1 MAESLEVCVRSSSPR
16 KCPAAVD
23 IYEMLTVHAGS
34 FAKSRQSFRWPPIFD
49 TREAILWGRYKR
61 MCPIPRNQYPI
72 IEISERLTG
81 NFCWSQDQ
89 WQRKKQ
95 TKEEA
100 RAAKRAKLDPDNS
113 KSAKDILDEQAEQAK
128 KRKREE
134 NDDGSEVE
142 GVVSEAPIQGSKS
155 QKKKAKKQK
164 REDKG
169 GKVNKTVS
177 NGLDETRDG
186 DPNSVQSRASKEKE
200 ARKAKK
206 KELKAERKK
215 KKEEKKLQASSKP
228 QQADKDTTTGT
239 THNQQD
245 RGVSEAS
252 DSEDDD
258 PRNADI
264 DHMDVSGLSDQPH
277 DASISTASSSPT
289 PDSPAFDQQAVLSG
303 SSSVSSI
310 VPPPSSEIAKP
321 EKPTQEPPRP
331 KIDHAELEARLRR
344 RIEEL
349 RTSRNADGLNGKPA
363 RTRQE
368 LIEAR
373 RQKAEQSK
381 AHKKELRRKEK
392 EEAERKQA
400 EDLARGSPLLSPAP
414 GSLISPSPSSEKPDT
429 NNFSFGRIAFADGQQ
444 ASTQLSS
451 LIDSKSKTKGPQDP
465 LTALRAVQNKQS
477 RINSLDETKREDIA
491 EKDMWLNARKRAQG
505 ERIRDDTSLLKKT
518 LKRKEKQ
525 KKKSEKEW
533 SERLE
538 GIKKAGAMKQKKR
551 EDNLAKR
558 REEKGKKGKKGA
570 KPGKKKRP
578 GFEGSLRTKA
588 PRK

>member
-1 MAESLEVCVRSSSPR
+1 MAESLEDRLRSHAKAFDGLLSLI
-16 KCPAAVD
+16 PAKL
-23 IYEMLTVHAGS
+23 YYGE
-34 FAKSRQSFRWPPIFD
+34 D
-49 TREAILWGRYKR
+49 T
-61 MCPIPRNQYPI
+61 
-72 IEISERLTG
+72 S
-81 NFCWSQDQ
+81 DQ

-100 RAAKRAKLDPDNS
+100 RAAKIAKLDPANS
-113 KSAKDILDEQAEQAK
+113 KSAKDVLDERAEQAR

-134 NDDGSEVE
+134 DDDESEVE
-142 GVVSEAPIQGSKS
+142 GVVSSEAPIQGSKS

-169 GKVNKTVS
+169 GKIDKGISSGVAERS
-177 NGLDETRDG
+177 DA
-186 DPNSVQSRASKEKE
+186 DPKSLSHPANPQALKDKKAREAEEKKLRAE
-200 ARKAKK
+200 RKRA
-206 KELKAERKK
+206 KAERKK
-215 KKEEKKLQASSKP
+215 QARQNP
-228 QQADKDTTTGT
+228 READKGT
-239 THNQQD
+239 VTELSAIEQD
-245 RGVSEAS
+245 QENLEAS
-252 DSEDDD
+252 NSENDN

-264 DHMDVSGLSDQPH
+264 DRMDVSGLSNQPQG
-277 DASISTASSSPT
+277 SPTSTASSSPT
-289 PDSPAFDQQAVLSG
+289 PDSPAFDHAAVLSG

-310 VPPPSSEIAKP
+310 VPPAIPETTHP
-321 EKPTQEPPRP
+321 EKPIQETTKP

-349 RTSRNADGLNGKPA
+349 RASRNADGLNGKPA
-363 RTRQE
+363 KTRQE

-392 EEAERKQA
+392 QEAERKEA
-400 EDLARGSPLLSPAP
+400 ENLARGSPLLSPAA
-414 GSLISPSPSSEKPDT
+414 GSLLSPSPSSERPDT

-451 LIDSKSKTKGPQDP
+451 LIDPKHKVKGPQDP
-465 LTALRAVQNKQS
+465 LTALRAAQNKQS
-477 RINSLDETKREDIA
+477 RINGLDENKREDIA
-491 EKDMWLNARKRAQG
+491 EKDMWLNARKRAHG

-533 SERLE
+533 GERLE
-538 GIKKAGAMKQKKR
+538 GVRKAGEVKQKKR
-551 EDNLAKR
+551 DDNLAKR
-558 REEKGKKGKKGA
+558 REEKGKKGKKGP
-570 KPGKKKRP
+570 KHGKKKRP
-578 GFEGSLRTKA
+578 GFEGSMRTKA